1 MARGV
6 NKIDIATNQVNA
18 KVLSRSGNRICV
30 EADKYI
36 WFKVSEW
43 MSGTTDNDKKKG
55 TIWLRQD
62 NERRKVVNKKDVGA
76 DEVFGY
82 AFKKKECGASAYYY
96 IEATLFGSRDGK
108 NTTGLFVKGFSP
120 ALIVKSKWC
129 TQNDGADQRS
139 RKFSFGENV
148 FLGLETEGINQQTI
162 TIELYRLNSE
172 VTLGKVSDRIF
183 DKNYDPTKDD
193 IKAKVFEKQA
203 KVIDG
208 EINTEFT
215 ILPSWKKGNDDHLF
229 YVKVRDGKNYV
240 KDNKG
245 QIIHGRY
252 LKVKNNIVPTKNKIV
267 ELSNNAPVKVGE
279 ANKNVKVSHLCK
291 FVQINIDDNG
301 QNFEVFKEGKTSLKK
316 TSPVVQFTTYRV
328 HFNFDKSDI
337 RPEAREI
344 LKYLLDFLLYNQH
357 LDMALSGHA
366 DDRGTLDYNQ
376 ALSER
381 RAQAVKDFFVNGGLD
396 KNRIKTKGFGEVNP
410 IASGKT
416 EEAYKKNRRV
426 EIEFSY
432 LEYNQD
438 ALFYETLAPDAKKM
452 KEIKVNVVGRT
463 EKGCFRKEKHNKNI
477 IYVNETGG
485 KNLVTKNGNSVKQ
498 IIFSQ
503 QSGFPSNYGL
513 LLAKFLNPLST
524 IYYQFAFHINSCAY
538 YADKSKATLE
548 VRVYPDVVW
557 IGHFQ
562 YNYKESGTYFF
573 HEKNFDLETGIGDV
587 IDEITNSTLFKISKI
602 LPSQW
607 IQEYVV
613 LPYIKKQAM
622 DYTYGIHTIHNRTL
636 EKTGEALSLVGT
648 QTNLIKQ
655 TLYTKYV
662 AAAVIYGFV
671 IVGII
676 IDLLMIY
683 LTRGKNLQGRLLK
696 LSKAV
701 KGAERVLKT
710 MNDAG
715 ADIIPPSIAINA
727 GMYYQKQLNG
737 KLALVYEANISAKPV
752 VAVSFKREFD
762 LLDLLKKGIESIK
775 GAMHPKDEKT
785 KKKLDEGKKN
795 NTKITEYFESLKK
808 NIQIKGT
815 FDAVGELIFEQ
826 NIQYNFLTNS
836 HTFIDKIGN
845 LAQTARNEMTI
856 KDQVKF
862 NATVN
867 GQFRKEFN
875 FFRLQTKVEGKV
887 EVNLKGGAGLKLEY
901 GVDMGGRYNKKAKG
915 LYVTPSIFC
924 SGVEGTYLGSLKVS
938 NAVTEILDFGD
949 YSTNEGKPMP
959 FVLIE
964 PFEVSLFEIQ
974 LFKEK

>member
-1 MARGV
+1 MGKGV
-6 NKIDIATNQVNA
+6 NKIDIATSEVNA
-18 KVLSRSGNRICV
+18 KVLSRTGNRICV
-30 EADKYI
+30 EAGKHI
-36 WFKVSEW
+36 WFKVSDW
-43 MSGTTDNDKKKG
+43 MPGTTDTDKKKG
-55 TIWLRQD
+55 TIWIRQD
-62 NERRKVVNKKDVGA
+62 STRRTIINKKEIGSSQVY
-76 DEVFGY
+76 GY
-82 AFKKKECGASAYYY
+82 AFKKKECGVSAYYY
-96 IEATLFGSRDGK
+96 LEATLFGKRDSK
-108 NTTGLFVKGFSP
+108 NVTGLYVKGFAP
-120 ALIVKSKWC
+120 ALLVNSKWSM
-129 TQNDGADQRS
+129 QNDGTDQRDH
-139 RKFSFGENV
+139 KFSFGENV
-148 FLGLETEGINQQTI
+148 FLGLETEGLNQQTL
-162 TIELYRLNSE
+162 TIEVYRLNSE
-172 VTLGKVSDRIF
+172 VTFGKVADRVF
-183 DKNYDPTKDD
+183 DRNYDPTKDD
-193 IKAKVFEKQA
+193 AQAKVFQKEAQ
-203 KVIDG
+203 VIEG
-208 EINTEFT
+208 EVNTEFT
-215 ILPSWKKGNDDHLF
+215 IQPSWKKGTEDNLF
-229 YVKVRDGKNYV
+229 YIKV
-240 KDNKG
+240 KDGNKYVQDDKK

-252 LKVKNNIVPTKNKIV
+252 LKVKNNIVPIKQNMVKLT
-267 ELSNNAPVKVGE
+267 NNAPVKVGA
-279 ANKNVKVSHLCK
+279 ANKDVQVNHLCTFK
-291 FVQINIDDNG
+291 QINVEDNG
-301 QNFEVFKEGKTSLKK
+301 ETFEVFREGQTKLKK
-316 TSPVVQFTTYRV
+316 ASPVVQYTTFRV

-337 RPEAREI
+337 RPEARET

-357 LDMALSGHA
+357 LDMVLSGHA

-381 RAQAVKDFFVNGGLD
+381 RAQAVKDFFAKGGLD
-396 KNRIKTKGFGEVNP
+396 KNRIKTRGYGEVNP

-432 LEYNQD
+432 LEYNQN
-438 ALFYETLAPDAKKM
+438 ALFYETLAPDSNKM
-452 KEIKVNVVGRT
+452 KNITVNILGRT
-463 EKGCFRKEKHNKNI
+463 DKGCFRKDKHIKTEVF
-477 IYVNETGG
+477 VNETNS
-485 KNLVTKNGNSVKQ
+485 KDKIAKQGNSIKQ
-498 IIFSQ
+498 IIFSDQ
-503 QSGFPSNYGL
+503 KGFPSNYAL
-513 LLAKFLNPLST
+513 LLMKFLNPFST

-538 YADKSKATLE
+538 YADKDKATLE
-548 VRVYPDVVW
+548 VRVYPDVIW

-573 HEKNFDLETGIGDV
+573 HEKNFDLETGISDV

-622 DYTYGIHTIHNRTL
+622 DYSYGIHTIHNRTV
-636 EKTGEALSLVGT
+636 EKAGESLSLVGT

-676 IDLLMIY
+676 IDILMIY

-701 KGAERVLKT
+701 KGAQRILKT
-710 MNDAG
+710 MEDAG
-715 ADIIPPSIAINA
+715 AEIIPPAIAINA
-727 GMYYQKQLNG
+727 GMYYQKQKNG

-762 LLDLLKKGIESIK
+762 LLDLLKKGIESIQ
-775 GAMHPKDEKT
+775 GAKHPKDKDT
-785 KKKLDEGKKN
+785 KAKLDEAKKN
-795 NTKITEYFESLKK
+795 NAKITEYFESIKK
-808 NIQIKGT
+808 NIQIKGA

-826 NIQYNFLTNS
+826 NIQFNFLTNS

-845 LAQTARNEMTI
+845 LAQTAKNEITI
-856 KDQVKF
+856 KDQIKF
-862 NATVN
+862 NATVS
-867 GQFRKEFN
+867 GQFKKEFD

-887 EVNLKGGAGLKLEY
+887 EINLKGGSGLKLKY
-901 GVDMGGRYNKKAKG
+901 GVDMGGKNNEKAKG

-938 NAVTEILDFGD
+938 NVLTEILDLADF
-949 YSTNEGKPMP
+949 STNEGNPMP

-964 PFEVSLFEIQ
+964 PFEVPLFEIQ